1 MRCLAMRNLLYSEKE
16 EKRRLFAVWIFV
28 LLAAFQLLI
37 ISMFSAQ
44 TGTISGGLSRILVE
58 KIKEILFAKGNLKG
72 GNGSG
77 LLVPIVRKTAHFYNF
92 ALLGFLLATIDRL
105 MRNRAKMSVGFAVFG
120 LFSAMLDE
128 LHQYFVPGRSAQISD
143 VLIDFSGVL
152 FGFCLLAIFWE
163 ICFKHRGAK

>member
-1 MRCLAMRNLLYSEKE
+1 MQNLLYSEKE

-44 TGTISGGLSRILVE
+44 TGTMSGGLSRILVE
-58 KIKEILFAKGNLKG
+58 KIKEILFSANDLKS
-72 GNGSG
+72 GNGRG

-92 ALLGFLLATIDRL
+92 ALLGFLLATISRL
-105 MRNRAKMSVGFAVFG
+105 TRSCAKMSVGFAAFG

-152 FGFCLLAIFWE
+152 FGFCLLAIFWG